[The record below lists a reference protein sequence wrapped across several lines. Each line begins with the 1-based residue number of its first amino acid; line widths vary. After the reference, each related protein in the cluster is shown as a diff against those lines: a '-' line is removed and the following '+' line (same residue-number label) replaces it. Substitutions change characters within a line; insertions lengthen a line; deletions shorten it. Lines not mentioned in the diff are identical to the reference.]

1 MKNEGYWSALEEPWR
16 VAIGLAWEAYVGGN
30 VGIGAVL
37 TDPRG
42 RVVTVGR
49 NRVADEEAPAGRMR
63 STSIAHAE
71 LDVLAQLPPG
81 NYRDYALWTTL
92 EPCVLCSVAIV
103 ISNIGSVTFAAR
115 DRLWDE
121 ISRLTELNEFV
132 ASRWPARSGP
142 LNGPVSGF
150 CELLPLLWFA
160 EHKPNGS
167 VIQRYQSHHPQL
179 LALAKDLLN
188 DGQSADL
195 KFYALNAALDRLWTA
210 LEAIGNSDENPLA

>member
-1 MKNEGYWSALEEPWR
+1 MKAEGYWSALEEPWR

-30 VGIGAVL
+30 IGVGAVL

-42 RVVTVGR
+42 RIVTVGR

-63 STSIAHAE
+63 STFIAHAE
-71 LDVLAQLPPG
+71 LDVLAQLRPG
-81 NYRDYALWTTL
+81 NYRDYILWTTL
-92 EPCVLCSVAIV
+92 EPCVLCSVAIL

-115 DRLWDE
+115 DRLWDG

-160 EHKPNGS
+160 EHKPEGS

-179 LALAKDLLN
+179 LALANDLLK
-188 DGQSADL
+188 DRQFADL
-195 KFYALNAALDRLWTA
+195 KSRPVSAPLNHLWAA
-210 LEAIGNSDENPLA
+210 LEAVGN